1 MKYQHFFP
9 IHVSTKNQPFVHL
22 SSSEYQPF
30 VNLIK
35 HHLNITN
42 MSMKNKRMLLFHQSE
57 KHEFNKK
64 LLIHQYKVI
73 TDEALMFIINQ
84 KSIFCQHNLIIE
96 WVDALFMLVL
106 PI

>member
-30 VNLIK
+30 VNLFK

-57 KHEFNKK
+57 KDEFNKK
-64 LLIHQYKVI
+64 SRIYQYTVI
-73 TDEALMFIINQ
+73 IDEALMFQNNK
-84 KSIFCQHNLIIE
+84 KSIFWQHNLNVE
-96 WVDALFMLVL
+96 WIFG
-106 PI
+106 